1 MNIGAVKPGPINSG
15 PVPRMKSFWANP
27 AAGLIVGA
35 LALPACTLLASRG
48 VVVLFT
54 LVVAISAWRLARRDR
69 NVPTRAQTATGA
81 VTPVFGA
88 LIVWAA
94 FSLAWTLEP
103 GVAAAK
109 WATVT
114 ALLAGALIL
123 GAAARMSD
131 DQGRRAVG
139 AAAVAGVAGGV
150 GLLAVELV
158 SSQSLASV
166 LRALFN
172 PGSPPLVPE
181 ALNQGACVL
190 AISVWPAALVLWR
203 HQHKVLAPFLILA
216 VFGVVSSTLSSSA
229 VLAVPLAL
237 LGGAAV
243 WWGGRPMAKALGA
256 AVAGLCL
263 IAPII
268 PLTIAQPA
276 RLAPYLPPDALSEL
290 HRLHLWEF
298 VAENI
303 LHHPFR
309 GWGFFASRFLPGGHT
324 DLFSGVPLMAL
335 HPHNAALQI
344 WLELGLPGAALFA
357 GLLYTLFSRGAAT
370 APDRAGRAALCAAL
384 VAALSIADVSY
395 GLWQSWWLA
404 ALGLL
409 GAVALC
415 ARAQNPP
422 IKAQSQ

>member
-1 MNIGAVKPGPINSG
+1 MNNGAVNPSPINSG
-15 PVPRMKSFWANP
+15 PVSRIKSFWASP
-27 AAGLIVGA
+27 AAGLTVAA

-54 LVVAISAWRLARRDR
+54 LVVAISAWRLARRNR
-69 NVPTRAQTATGA
+69 K
-81 VTPVFGA
+81 VTPRAKIVTGPVAPIFGA
-88 LIVWAA
+88 LVAWAA
-94 FSLAWTLEP
+94 VSLAWTLEP
-103 GVAAAK
+103 GAAVAK

-123 GAAARMSD
+123 GAVARMSD
-131 DQGRRAVG
+131 DQNRRAVG
-139 AAAVAGVAGGV
+139 VAAVAGVAGGV

-158 SSQSLASV
+158 SGQALTGA
-166 LRALFN
+166 LRALFS
-172 PGSPPLVPE
+172 PGSPPLAPE

-190 AISVWPAALVLWR
+190 AISVWPAALILWH
-203 HQHKVLAPFLILA
+203 HQHRVLAPFLILT
-216 VFGVVSSTLSSSA
+216 VFGVVSATVSSA
-229 VLAVPLAL
+229 AALAVPVAL
-237 LGGAAV
+237 LGGTAV
-243 WWGGRPMAKALGA
+243 WWGGRFLAKALGA
-256 AVAGLCL
+256 AIASLCL

-268 PLTIAQPA
+268 PLTIARPA
-276 RLAPYLPPDALSEL
+276 RLAPYLPPDALPEL

-298 VAENI
+298 VAENV
-303 LHHPFR
+303 LHHPFT

-324 DLFSGVPLMAL
+324 DLIPGVPLMAL

-357 GLLYTLFSRGAAT
+357 GLLYALFSRGAAT
-370 APDRAGRAALCAAL
+370 APDRAGRAALCATL
-384 VAALSIADVSY
+384 LAALTIAGLSY

-415 ARAQNPP
+415 APAHKIRA
-422 IKAQSQ
+422 